1 MEQTLEEISKD
12 VLRFVQE
19 SPQFQQW
26 LECRDL
32 LMNLL
37 ATDDPWILAL
47 PVLTCKAVEEEQLNA
62 IPVAAAWITLVH
74 AANVI
79 DDVQDGD
86 LNRLAQF
93 QSPQLAMT
101 VAVAWIFTAYRMI
114 DYPSYDSETQNKII
128 RIFSSAGFESSIGQF
143 QDLVMDTSKS
153 NTGNQLEKYWGAVI
167 MKSGSIFKAGIAAGA
182 VIGAG
187 SKDIVEALGNYGTA
201 IGVIRQVMDDCRD
214 FWNDEK
220 ISKKQRTLPILLQSM
235 ASDKRSTS
243 DIKHTVKDKQEAQ
256 ITNQTPQ
263 ILVSADIPE
272 IITDILFE
280 WRKRALKS
288 LDALKPSDAH
298 IALEKIVDQAMTPK
312 QHVV

>member
-1 MEQTLEEISKD
+1 MNQMFGEISKEVID
-12 VLRFVQE
+12 FVQE
-19 SPQFQQW
+19 SPSFQEW
-26 LECRDL
+26 PECRHFL
-32 LMNLL
+32 VNLL
-37 ATDDPWILAL
+37 NADDPWILAL

-86 LNRLAQF
+86 LSRLAQF

-114 DYPSYDSETQNKII
+114 DHPSYDSETQNKIT
-128 RIFSSAGFESSIGQF
+128 RIFSSAGFESSMGQF
-143 QDLVMDTSKS
+143 LDLVMDTSKS
-153 NTGNQLEKYWGAVI
+153 DSTNQLEEYWNAVI
-167 MKSGSIFKAGIAAGA
+167 MKSGSIFKAGIVAGA
-182 VIGAG
+182 IVGAG

-235 ASDKRSTS
+235 ASDKRFTS
-243 DIKHTVKDKQEAQ
+243 DIKRTVKDKQEAQ
-256 ITNQTPQ
+256 ITSQTPQ
-263 ILVSADIPE
+263 ISVSADIPE

-288 LDALKPSDAH
+288 LDALKPSEAH
-298 IALEKIVDQAMTPK
+298 IALEKIVDQAMTPRL
-312 QHVV
+312 HVA

>member
-1 MEQTLEEISKD
+1 MKQTFWDISKD
-12 VLRFVQE
+12 VITFVQE
-19 SPQFQQW
+19 APSFQEW
-26 LECRDL
+26 PESRLFL
-32 LMNLL
+32 LNLL
-37 ATDDPWILAL
+37 KADEPWILAL
-47 PVLTCKAVEEEQLNA
+47 PVLACNAVGKDERNA
-62 IPVAAAWITLVH
+62 IPVATVWITLVH

-86 LNRLAQF
+86 LSRLSQF
-93 QSPQLAMT
+93 QSPRLAMT
-101 VAVAWIFTAYRMI
+101 VAIAWVFAAFRMI
-114 DYPSYDSETQNKII
+114 EYPSYDPETKNKITQ
-128 RIFSSAGFESSIGQF
+128 IFSSAGFESSIGQF

-153 NTGNQLEKYWGAVI
+153 DTGNQLEEYWNAVI
-167 MKSGSIFKAGIAAGA
+167 MKSGSIFKAGTAAGA
-182 VIGAG
+182 VVGAG

-243 DIKHTVKDKQEAQ
+243 DIKHTVKDIQEAQ

-263 ILVSADIPE
+263 ILVSGDIPE

-288 LDALKPSDAH
+288 LDALKPSEAH
-298 IALEKIVDQAMTPK
+298 IALEIIVDQAMTPRLHK
-312 QHVV
+312 A